1 MTESLAPACG
11 REAVSRVLKLCSGMW
26 IGGSPGA
33 SGLSRP
39 SLHLRYRRR
48 TVSPRRQ
55 RWLTT
60 PPYDPE
66 PCFGIPGAGLRCGCG
81 GEADFVEMLLC
92 LQCQD
97 DLFAA
102 PTPSV
107 AAVAS
112 IIWWKCCCGCSLE
125 HICRSSALAVE
136 WRTAWRVWCAGRQ
149 FTAVPQAYLVPA
161 APAVADY
168 PPLPLVAWSFAL
180 ACGRG
185 GSLAYPA
192 RRTGAQDAVASS
204 SAVSAQAFE
213 LAVSRPAL
221 PSRARVTAP
230 APEVMALASQD
241 QVAQSCG
248 A

>member
-48 TVSPRRQ
+48 TLSPRRQ

-66 PCFGIPGAGLRCGCG
+66 PCLAYL
-81 GEADFVEMLLC
+81 E
-92 LQCQD
+92 QD
-97 DLFAA
+97 CA
-102 PTPSV
+102 V
-107 AAVAS
+107 AAVGRLIS
-112 IIWWKCCCGCSLE
+112 WKCCYACSAKTICSLLR
-125 HICRSSALAVE
+125 HLPLQQWRALFGGNDAVAAVWSTFAGALLWQWDGGPPGSS
-136 WRTAWRVWCAGRQ
+136 GRQ
-149 FTAVPQAYLVPA
+149 AVSSLRCRRRTLSPRRQRWLTT
-161 APAVADY
+161 